1 MSITREISRID
12 TATIERLVEGLV
24 KVLETGEGNE
34 DVFAADTVFDLN
46 VPAWRFQVR
55 GAEAF
60 DEWWHQEV
68 QHRGRVTVGRSA
80 ATSSGFVLEV
90 SIEFAF
96 EGEELYARQLILCD
110 VVDGKISSVV
120 LYCTGDWD
128 AATRARQAVEAPMI
142 RR

>member
-1 MSITREISRID
+1 MSVTSELKRPGAHD
-12 TATIERLVEGLV
+12 VERLVEGMV
-24 KVLETGEGNE
+24 HVLETGEGAAE
-34 DVFAADTVFDLN
+34 VFAPDAVFDLN

-55 GAEAF
+55 GAAAF

-90 SIEFAF
+90 SIEFEF
-96 EGEELYARQLILCD
+96 ERQELYARQLILAD
-110 VVDGKISSVV
+110 VSDGRVTNVV

-128 AATRARQAVEAPMI
+128 AGTRARQAVEAPMI

>member
-1 MSITREISRID
+1 MTRTSE
-12 TATIERLVEGLV
+12 ATRPDGATTERLVQGLIR
-24 KVLETGEGNE
+24 VLESGAGAEE
-34 DVFAADTVFDLN
+34 VFKDETMFDLN
-46 VPAWRFQVR
+46 VPSWRFQVR

-80 ATSSGFVLEV
+80 ATASGFVLEV
-90 SIEFAF
+90 SIEFEY

-110 VVDGKISSVV
+110 VVGDRIVAVV